1 MSWKKYS
8 GLEGSHAF
16 LSPSSYH
23 WINYSLDKLK
33 TTYANWKAAQRGT
46 ILHEHACRSIKL
58 GTMLY
63 PLGTT
68 LDMYVNDAINLRMQP
83 EQPLYF
89 SKYCFGT
96 ADAISFK
103 GDRLII
109 HDLKT
114 GVTPAS
120 LHQLEIYAALFC
132 LDYDIRPGDIDSTL
146 RIYQN
151 NNIIEGKASPEI
163 ILPYMDTIRTFSEYL
178 REMDEEEGGA
188 EDARII

>member
-8 GLEGSHAF
+8 GLEGNHAF
-16 LSPSSYH
+16 LSPSNYH
-23 WINYSLDKLK
+23 WINYPIDKLK
-33 TTYANWKAAQRGT
+33 ISYANWRAAQRGT
-46 ILHEHACRSIKL
+46 ILHDYARRSIEL
-58 GTMLY
+58 GEMLFPY
-63 PLGTT
+63 GTT
-68 LDMYVNDAINLRMQP
+68 LDMYVNDAVNLKMQP

-103 GDRLII
+103 GDQLII

-151 NNIIEGKASPEI
+151 NGIIEGKATPEI
-163 ILPYMDTIRTFSEYL
+163 ILPYMNTIQTFSKVLE
-178 REMDEEEGGA
+178 EIDEEGGYK
-188 EDARII
+188 DVRFI